1 MKIYTKTG
9 DAGETGLFG
18 GARVSKADLRVQAY
32 GAVDELNSVVGVA
45 RAEVAR
51 GELPDGELALGPL
64 LERIQMELFDV
75 GAELATVPEKLGELS
90 LPQVS
95 GETIAQLEAAID
107 QGEQELAPLQSFIL
121 PGGSASAAQLHLART
136 VCRRAERLL
145 VALSAASTVRT
156 EPTIYLNRLSDLF
169 FVLARVAN
177 VRAGVADVEWKG
189 RDRA

>member
-45 RAEVAR
+45 RAELAR

-95 GETIAQLEAAID
+95 GEAIAQLEAAID